1 MILNVKISEERN
13 FIAQVKNK
21 VNVRTV
27 AIDKEKLLPQ
37 SCYVHNQYTV
47 SRLTGMWWPRERS
60 VVSSRKHGDVC
71 REKGNRKKVWK
82 EGLDAVLNHTE
93 SELIT

>member
-47 SRLTGMWWPRERS
+47 SRLTGM
-60 VVSSRKHGDVC
+60 
-71 REKGNRKKVWK
+71 
-82 EGLDAVLNHTE
+82 
-93 SELIT
+93 